1 RKIGS
6 RAGIRPA
13 IAVAKRCC
21 SAGAP
26 SALSLRSKRP
36 DELRHELL
44 AGIPASEL
52 RTCIKVLIR
61 ICEKAERR
69 DEARRIVTSS
79 VRLPQ
84 NGQNS
89 DAFPNTKKRARR
101 RVPRSSQ

>member
-1 RKIGS
+1 SSDVCSSDLDRRCKEVLLGL
-6 RAGIRPA
+6 RAQRI
-13 IAVAKRCC
+13 IAQIQTA
-21 SAGAP
+21 A
-26 SALSLRSKRP
+26 

-69 DEARRIVTSS
+69 DQARRMVTSS
-79 VRLPQ
+79 VRSRH

-89 DAFPNTKKRARR
+89 DAYPNTKKRALR
-101 RVPRSSQ
+101 RVPRRSQ